1 MRQWYS
7 GNDFLQASAHQKQE
21 TLQALRYNA
30 ELARRHHL
38 RRAEV
43 SQRYSQAL
51 EELLAALLPALAPD
65 ALHRAAQL
73 TGYVPLLQPSVMGE
87 LQAERA
93 RLEERIAQI
102 EPDPRFV
109 HREFLRT
116 PRIGKLTREVDEI
129 LEHRVPF
136 VALLRDASHPRIDHL
151 IANGYGT
158 PEYKVPFWRLSYY
171 NDWEASDQ
179 ILQFFP
185 GKTFAELRDEY
196 IKARDTNAAFEARL
210 ADLHAEIAAGE
221 ALEREYLR
229 SKEALATVD
238 QRHLQRARHYLGR
251 HVTDCGFR
259 VLGPRLAAD
268 PSVEVLAKR
277 VSGLGHKLTYLD
289 QLGEAHLTK
298 AEQELKAS
306 LQKTERNIQKY
317 MRPKNF
323 HAQIPAQV
331 FQKTFQP
338 RGARYN
344 KGWQR
349 YQHASDTVYVF
360 DRYDRANLVQDFL
373 WWDLMTDGRI
383 DGDFLPEV
391 IEHRRRYPDYSYRRR
406 DDDDDDDHRFAS
418 ASAAVAVSEPIS
430 AGVDDDIHHDP
441 S

>member
-7 GNDFLQASAHQKQE
+7 GADFLRAAAHQKQE
-21 TLQALRYNA
+21 TVQALRYNA
-30 ELARRHHL
+30 ELARRHHQ

-43 SQRYSQAL
+43 AQRYNQAL
-51 EELLAALLPALAPD
+51 DELLAALLPALTPE

-73 TGYVPLLQPSVMGE
+73 TGYVPLLQPSVIGE

-109 HREFLRT
+109 HREFLRA
-116 PRIGKLTREVDEI
+116 PRIGKLTREVEEI
-129 LEHRVPF
+129 LEHRGPMVT
-136 VALLRDASHPRIDHL
+136 LLREASHPRIDHL
-151 IANGYGT
+151 IASGYGT
-158 PEYKVPFWRLSYY
+158 SEYKVPFWRLSYY
-171 NDWEASDQ
+171 NDWEAGDQ
-179 ILQFFP
+179 ILQLFP
-185 GKTFAELRDEY
+185 GKSFAELRDEY
-196 IKARDTNAAFEARL
+196 VKSRDANAAFEARL
-210 ADLHAEIAAGE
+210 ADLHSEIAAGE
-221 ALEREYLR
+221 RLEKEYIR
-229 SKEALATVD
+229 SREALATVD
-238 QRHLQRARHYLGR
+238 QRHLQRARLFLGR

-298 AEQELKAS
+298 TEHELQAS
-306 LQKTERNIQKY
+306 LQKTERNLQKY
-317 MRPKNF
+317 QRPKNL

-349 YQHASDTVYVF
+349 YQQASDTVYVF
-360 DRYDRANLVQDFL
+360 DRYERANLVQDFL

-391 IEHRRRYPDYSYRRR
+391 SEHRRRYPQYSYQRRDH
-406 DDDDDDDHRFAS
+406 DDDDRHFAS
-418 ASAAVAVSEPIS
+418 ASAAVAVSEPLT
-430 AGVDDDIHHDP
+430 AGVDDDIHDP